1 MFMGVLYVANIASK
15 IGKIRFFGFYFD
27 YFDTN
32 QDKKVGKKTRIIHIG
47 LAVGTIY
54 RRGLL
59 HCSFNLVGQCE
70 GLKV

>member
-1 MFMGVLYVANIASK
+1 MGVLYIANIASK
-15 IGKIRFFGFYFD
+15 IGKIRFLEVCFH
-27 YFDTN
+27 YFDTIRN
-32 QDKKVGKKTRIIHIG
+32 KKIVQKTRIIHTG